1 MPGHLLIIQRLEQPM
16 PEPLKLY
23 LDQMFTLDVAQALRD
38 KGYDVIRASEVGQA
52 RADDHEI
59 LQKAII
65 EERILITLDEHFGDW
80 VILPLSKH
88 PGVIRLKINPATS
101 KNIIQLIIPFLSIHS
116 SEGFKDHLVILSPK
130 RAKWIHTV

>member
-16 PEPLKLY
+16 PEDLKIY
-23 LDQMFTLDVAQALRD
+23 LDQIFTLDVAQTLRD

-65 EERILITLDEHFGDW
+65 EDRILITLD
-80 VILPLSKH
+80 
-88 PGVIRLKINPATS
+88 
-101 KNIIQLIIPFLSIHS
+101 
-116 SEGFKDHLVILSPK
+116 
-130 RAKWIHTV
+130 